1 MTERPDYITEN
12 PDGGVTVELR
22 GGRKITMREPT
33 VGDQL
38 ATKGTPEQRE
48 IAMVSNL
55 CEIAPDEIKAMTARD
70 YRRLQ
75 QALLGFL
82 D

>member
-1 MTERPDYITEN
+1 MTEKPDFITEN
-12 PDGGVTVELR
+12 PDGSVTVALR
-22 GGRKITMREPT
+22 SGMLVTMREPT
-33 VGDQL
+33 VDDQL

-48 IAMVSNL
+48 IAMVANL
-55 CEIAPDEIKAMTARD
+55 CGLSPAEIGKMTARD

-75 QALLGFL
+75 TALLGFL